1 MKFVTVRDL
10 RLKPRELW
18 EKLKAEHEVV
28 LTSNGRPVAILAG
41 VDEDTFEDT
50 VSALRRL
57 RAMRAL
63 DRIHRHSIARGLDR
77 VSQARIEAEIRAAR
91 AERRR

>member
-18 EKLKAEHEVV
+18 EKLKTEHEVV
-28 LTSNGRPVAILAG
+28 LTTNGRPVAIMAG
-41 VDEDTFEDT
+41 VDEDSFEAT

-57 RAMRAL
+57 RATRAVEL
-63 DRIHRHSIARGLDR
+63 LQRRSVARGLDR
-77 VSQARIEAEIRAAR
+77 LPVAAIDAEIRAVR
-91 AERRR
+91 GRRRP